1 MSTELNS
8 GTVGGFG
15 HMGPNDPYNDGH
27 SGSGSSGG
35 SFNGGG
41 NGGHDNSSGS
51 SYTASFGLI
60 TGRHPITVP
69 GTKNINSVDLSAV
82 INNIIH
88 HEGAR
93 NNMYL
98 DTANNVTVGIGRMLP
113 NSQAGYNL
121 GFTKTHHIPRGH
133 GDSEDVEISASH
145 GDIDSAFNA
154 TKEKRA
160 SNVHLSDQSMVADC
174 VNQLDKDRTTLRN
187 MYTDFDHFPQPAKT
201 ALHDMLY
208 NLGEGKLHS
217 EFPNFNAAVNR
228 KDWTR
233 AATESHRTGI
243 GDSRNKDT
251 HDQFIA
257 AGNK

>member
-82 INNIIH
+82 INNIIL
-88 HEGAR
+88 
-93 NNMYL
+93 NM
-98 DTANNVTVGIGRMLP
+98 
-113 NSQAGYNL
+113 
-121 GFTKTHHIPRGH
+121 F
-133 GDSEDVEISASH
+133 
-145 GDIDSAFNA
+145 
-154 TKEKRA
+154 
-160 SNVHLSDQSMVADC
+160 
-174 VNQLDKDRTTLRN
+174 
-187 MYTDFDHFPQPAKT
+187 
-201 ALHDMLY
+201 
-208 NLGEGKLHS
+208 
-217 EFPNFNAAVNR
+217 
-228 KDWTR
+228 
-233 AATESHRTGI
+233 
-243 GDSRNKDT
+243 
-251 HDQFIA
+251 
-257 AGNK
+257 